1 MSNILSTSSS
11 SDPYRFE
18 GQDNNNSAE
27 IAEIAAHAAYAA
39 QEAAQAAAKATIAAL
54 AIAAA
59 GGIPDGWTYSGP
71 VHSELTRAEKR
82 EGRVPKIV
90 GAIVTR
96 PAVVDDRSGEERA
109 FLVDGRMGT
118 VRFTESDA
126 SRSARAGRYI
136 SEFRQFVSG
145 FPEITVSDT
154 GNNDVSEYTFYAGP
168 TAVIRHTGFSW
179 PLDAL
184 AKSGKPVSGQE
195 ASAFVSSAGV
205 WVRI

>member
-1 MSNILSTSSS
+1 MSNTLPTSSS

-18 GQDNNNSAE
+18 GQDNNNNSAE
-27 IAEIAAHAAYAA
+27 IAVWAAYAA
-39 QEAAQAAAKATIAAL
+39 REAAQAAAKARIAAL

-59 GGIPDGWTYSGP
+59 GGIPDGWTYWGP
-71 VHSELTRAEKR
+71 VYSELTRAETR
-82 EGRVPKIV
+82 EGRVPRIV

-109 FLVDGRMGT
+109 FLVDGKMGT
-118 VRFTESDA
+118 IQFTESDA

-136 SEFRQFVSG
+136 SEFREFVSG

-179 PLDAL
+179 TLDAL